1 MPPPATPGWI
11 LGRAPSLS
19 HAGLGTWGSTR
30 GLPGGGTPA
39 LGVRA
44 PPGHGGCCHG
54 AAWGCVPPPPQHPIL
69 APSRQERAGEAGD
82 KTCSWGSPPLH
93 SGTRAL
99 PCLSLFGDVPA
110 CWGTSDQEGAKD
122 GDPPGCPSSNQ
133 AVLAP
138 RLCSYPDGCVRQLG
152 GRGQSLPGG
161 GVRVLPPPKLCK
173 GAGVQSAPAL
183 G

>member
-1 MPPPATPGWI
+1 MPPPPGGFWAEPPPSVT
-11 LGRAPSLS
+11 LGWGPGALPGAGRVVGQWDTSPWCGSPSRA
-19 HAGLGTWGSTR
+19 R
-30 GLPGGGTPA
+30 GLLPRSS
-39 LGVRA
+39 LGVS
-44 PPGHGGCCHG
+44 
-54 AAWGCVPPPPQHPIL
+54 PPQHPVL

-93 SGTRAL
+93 SGTHAL
-99 PCLSLFGDVPA
+99 PCLSLFGDVPT